1 LQPLSRAEDVSR
13 KRTCLRLGKKARLFV
28 KSNAPD
34 KGEYSSDWIVEFE
47 K

>member
-1 LQPLSRAEDVSR
+1 MNDEEDIAQ

-28 KSNAPD
+28 KSSGPD
-34 KGEYSSDWIVEFE
+34 NSEYASENIIEFF